1 MVMTRSGFAGSEMP
15 VAAPTA
21 RSGEGCPMTYDVVY
35 RAGGEERIQRVE
47 ADDAASAA
55 AAAQALSGED
65 ESFELILVQLLDPF
79 EPSHGETLA
88 GA

>member
-1 MVMTRSGFAGSEMP
+1 
-15 VAAPTA
+15 
-21 RSGEGCPMTYDVVY
+21 MTYDVVY
-35 RAGGEERIQRVE
+35 RVGGEERTERLE

-55 AAAQALSGED
+55 AAARAHAGDD
-65 ESFELILVQLLDPF
+65 ETFELMLVQLLDPF